1 MGLLLRRFDVP
12 GETIAWGVPMP
23 RIRADTIDEHKA
35 ISRRALLGA
44 AHRIIEEAGTADVPL
59 GEIAL
64 LAGVGRTT
72 FYEYFTDRDDVI
84 AALVEDRL
92 PQVIEDILA
101 SVPED
106 HPTAQRL
113 AEVVTRTVE
122 FVDTDRVLGVILHRE
137 LGRLGPEAQQRIAVA
152 HRDLS
157 SDGPVVCPRRHRGGV
172 PGDASPACRPAHPG
186 HHHVGG
192 TLSDRARRA
201 RNRAGAPVAARI
213 PPRRPRLPGVIDR

>member
-1 MGLLLRRFDVP
+1 
-12 GETIAWGVPMP
+12 MP

-157 SDGPVVCPRRHRGGV
+157 SEMARLYARGVTEGV
-172 PGDASPACRPAHPG
+172 FREM
-186 HHHVGG
+186 
-192 TLSDRARRA
+192 
-201 RNRAGAPVAARI
+201 
-213 PPRRPRLPGVIDR
+213 PPRLAGRLIQDIIMSGARSLIELDEPETGQVLRSLREFLLGGLGYRE